1 MAQVGITLTIAPSQ
15 RGFQQEGLPRGLG
28 ERAARV
34 GWSILA
40 HGVVVLLV
48 VVALGFGDAAL
59 AVAQTSTGGAIA
71 STPRTPLRT
80 APAQAASGQT
90 TSSGTAQARS
100 TASAPAAAALALMP
114 PDMQRILER
123 GKLTVALLG
132 QDNAPFF
139 MDRNGQLDGL
149 DIQLARNLADQ
160 LGVALE
166 IHRSA
171 QTFDQVV
178 DTIYGRRADLAIS
191 KISRTL
197 KRAQRV
203 RFSRPYLR
211 MRQGLLVNRLKMAEQ
226 TQGRSMVETI
236 RDLRG
241 QVGVIKGSS
250 YVGFLQQKF
259 PQATIVEY
267 PTWEE
272 VVEAVVQGDILAAYR
287 DELEIKKMVRTRPD
301 AAMQLQT
308 IALTDTQDSLAVVL
322 PWSSSHLLAFVD
334 QYLDT
339 LTAQYSVDT
348 VLDEYAD
355 YWATERSQQP

>member
-1 MAQVGITLTIAPSQ
+1 
-15 RGFQQEGLPRGLG
+15 
-28 ERAARV
+28 
-34 GWSILA
+34 
-40 HGVVVLLV
+40 
-48 VVALGFGDAAL
+48 
-59 AVAQTSTGGAIA
+59 
-71 STPRTPLRT
+71 
-80 APAQAASGQT
+80 
-90 TSSGTAQARS
+90 
-100 TASAPAAAALALMP
+100 MP
-114 PDMQRILER
+114 PDVQRVLDKS
-123 GKLTVALLG
+123 KLTVAVLG

-139 MDRNGQLDGL
+139 MDEAGQMIGL
-149 DIQLARNLADQ
+149 DIQLARTLAAQ
-160 LGVALE
+160 LGVSLE
-166 IHRSA
+166 ITRAA

-178 DTIYGRRADLAIS
+178 DTVYDQKADLAIS

-211 MRQGLLVNRLKMAEQ
+211 MRQGLLVNRLQMAEQ

-250 YVGFLQQKF
+250 YVGFLKQKF
-259 PQATIVEY
+259 PHASIVEY

-272 VVEAVVQGDILAAYR
+272 IVEAVVRGDILAAYR
-287 DELEIKKMVRTRPD
+287 DELEIKKVVRTRPD
-301 AAMQLQT
+301 AALQLQT

-339 LTAQYSVDT
+339 LTAQYTVDT
-348 VLDEYAD
+348 VLDDYAD
-355 YWATERSQQP
+355 YWATQRPRQP